1 MFIKYLKNFFLI
13 VVSILIITLNV
24 FDIFNFLNSD
34 IDFLKKIIS
43 LVLISYLFYK
53 ISTTQI
59 FFGLKNKIYDL
70 IFIIIFL
77 ILILPKLLFK
87 YILFVD
93 INSFIFFDG
102 TIKLFLKSIIYFEP
116 YKIVDI
122 LFLVGL
128 IIYSFFFLFLIN
140 NLEIQKKGL
149 FSSFNFKDNFFSF
162 ILKMITYYFS
172 ILFFGIL
179 IFNFFVE
186 WFAFAID
193 YFILFLGLIFLGVS
207 FFYNLF
213 KKKNAQNRFTNL
225 IYNITNFGSDIYVKS
240 VEHLSS
246 KKTFFYT
253 ILIIFTAHL
262 FVDFIVFIFSYSIG
276 FLNSFYF
283 GDLNLGSQNQLPLI
297 DFFNFENSNFYKD
310 LSLNPSLLFFILFM
324 YLSYI
329 FYFSIILIFPMY
341 IIFKKIKGE
350 EIILKF
356 NFVLFF
362 ITFTFFYLMNFLLKF
377 FLNFSLFEN
386 IFSLKILSSD
396 VLGIF
401 FETSMLFTYKIS
413 FAYFFIIFF
422 ILLLIFLTSIFLV
435 KIYFEKFSKITIF
448 LCEFFLIFYITIF
461 GYSVINEQKE
471 LIEIKTNKLLDR
483 NFIENSNSNFS
494 KIINGLDSENNFF
507 SQKKF
512 FSKDK
517 KISFSFFSDLDK
529 NFSNALNHN
538 DYILIEVEDSQR
550 VVFKYRQGSCK
561 SNIFDCSFYASN
573 NFSYNKYLNL
583 ISFENSK
590 ILISMK
596 NKFRVENTI
605 SLDDLNV
612 DIVFNEK
619 IINSLF
625 LVKRFNFNDIMSSFY
640 FIQNIILFVFNLF
653 FYLGGLIYLFYF
665 YVRK

>member
-1 MFIKYLKNFFLI
+1 MFIDYLKKFSLI
-13 VVSILIITLNV
+13 GVSILIISLNI
-24 FDIFNFLNSD
+24 FDAINLLNSD

-43 LVLISYLFYK
+43 LILISYLFYK
-53 ISTTQI
+53 ISTTKI

-70 IFIIIFL
+70 IFIFIFL
-77 ILILPKLLFK
+77 ILILPKLIYK
-87 YILFVD
+87 YVLFVD
-93 INSFIFFDG
+93 INSFVLFEG
-102 TIKLFLKSIIYFEP
+102 TINFFLKSIIFFEP
-116 YKIVDI
+116 YKIVDT
-122 LFLVGL
+122 LFLFGL
-128 IIYSFFFLFLIN
+128 VIYSFFFIFLAN
-140 NLEIQKKGL
+140 NLEPGQKGL
-149 FSSFNFKDNFFSF
+149 FSTFNFKNNFLGL
-162 ILKMITYYFS
+162 ILNILTCYFS

-213 KKKNAQNRFTNL
+213 KKKNTENKFTNL
-225 IYNITNFGSDIYVKS
+225 VYNVTNFGSDIYIRS
-240 VEHLSS
+240 VEYLSS

-262 FVDFIVFIFSYSIG
+262 FVDFIVFIFSYSSG

-297 DFFNFENSNFYKD
+297 DFFNFENSNLYKD
-310 LSLNPSLLFFILFM
+310 LLLNPLFLLFILFM
-324 YLSYI
+324 YISYI

-422 ILLLIFLTSIFLV
+422 ILLLIFLTSVFLV

-471 LIEIKTNKLLDR
+471 LIEIKTNTLLDK
-483 NFIENSNSNFS
+483 NFIQNSNSNFS
-494 KIINGLDSENNFF
+494 KVINSLDSENNFF
-507 SQKKF
+507 SDKKF
-512 FSKDK
+512 FSRDEKS
-517 KISFSFFSDLDK
+517 SFSFFSDLDK
-529 NFSNALNHN
+529 NFSNVKNHR
-538 DYILIEVEDSQR
+538 DFILIDSSSSEKN
-550 VVFKYRQGSCK
+550 VFKYKQGSC
-561 SNIFDCSFYASN
+561 
-573 NFSYNKYLNL
+573 
-583 ISFENSK
+583 
-590 ILISMK
+590 
-596 NKFRVENTI
+596 
-605 SLDDLNV
+605 
-612 DIVFNEK
+612 
-619 IINSLF
+619 
-625 LVKRFNFNDIMSSFY
+625 
-640 FIQNIILFVFNLF
+640 
-653 FYLGGLIYLFYF
+653 
-665 YVRK
+665 RKKHT